1 MHTACWKLD
10 TKTALIKR
18 GSFHG
23 WSLWPSSFPGG
34 KWKKG
39 RPRCAIRVLRIFRI
53 SEPPRESW
61 VALSWIDEL
70 TLNATCVVDHVYP
83 QPAVEMSL
91 VQVAL
96 RPRQTSDP
104 SSPSQIGGGGG
115 GSFVQTIKT

>member
-1 MHTACWKLD
+1 M
-10 TKTALIKR
+10 ALIF
-18 GSFHG
+18 SG
-23 WSLWPSSFPGG
+23 WKVEESEGLAAQFVFS
-34 KWKKG
+34 
-39 RPRCAIRVLRIFRI
+39 VTIFRI

-96 RPRQTSDP
+96 RPRQPSEP
-104 SSPSQIGGGGG
+104 SSPSQIGGGGDG
-115 GSFVQTIKT
+115 GSSFVQTIKT

>member
-1 MHTACWKLD
+1 M
-10 TKTALIKR
+10 ALIF
-18 GSFHG
+18 SG
-23 WSLWPSSFPGG
+23 WKVEESEGLAAQFVFS
-34 KWKKG
+34 
-39 RPRCAIRVLRIFRI
+39 VTIFRI

-96 RPRQTSDP
+96 RRPRQPPSEP

-115 GSFVQTIKT
+115 DGGSSFVQTIKT